1 MKRYKSHRLESS
13 RIDWSIILCVLI
25 LALIGIVS
33 IYVAALH
40 DTNHINVSREV
51 TTQIIWYILGII
63 LISLIIRFDAKKLW
77 QLAPYFYGLGLFL
90 LIAVLIF
97 YSRSYYV
104 QTGAK
109 SWFSLRGF
117 TFQPSEIMKPA
128 YILMMARICVL
139 HNRSYSHNNTNDWHL
154 IEKLFMCT
162 LPILVLLKL
171 QNDFGTSLVFV
182 AIFAGFLL
190 ISGINWRLLIKIF
203 GITFIIGIVLLMLVA
218 TQWGR
223 IILTHLGFQSYQFA
237 RVDAWLH
244 PSANTSNQSY
254 QIWQSIKAIGSGRLF
269 GTGYNVSNVYVP
281 VRESDM
287 IFSVIGEN
295 FGFLGCTLLILLY
308 FYLIYQMIHIV
319 LNSNN
324 IFYSYIAAG
333 VIMMILFHVF
343 ENIGMNIGLLPLTG
357 IPLPFVSQGGSSLIG
372 NLIGVGLIM
381 SMKYHYNN

>member
-25 LALIGIVS
+25 LALIGIAS
-33 IYVAALH
+33 IYVAASH
-40 DTNHINVSREV
+40 DTNHINVAREV

-63 LISLIIRFDAKKLW
+63 LIAIIIRFDTKKLW

-109 SWFSLRGF
+109 SWFSLGDF

-139 HNRSYSHNNTNDWHL
+139 HNRNYSHNNTNDWRL
-154 IEKLFMCT
+154 IGKLFICT
-162 LPILVLLKL
+162 LPVLILLKL
-171 QNDFGTSLVFV
+171 QNDFGTSLVFA

-190 ISGINWRLLIKIF
+190 ISGINWHLLIKIF
-203 GITFIIGIVLLMLVA
+203 GTTFIIVIVLLMLVA

-237 RVDAWLH
+237 RVDTWLH

-254 QIWQSIKAIGSGRLF
+254 QIWQNIKAIGSGRLF
-269 GTGYNVSNVYVP
+269 GTGYNVSHVYVP

-308 FYLIYQMIHIV
+308 FYLIYQMIHIA
-319 LNSNN
+319 LNSKN
-324 IFYSYIAAG
+324 IFYSYISAG

-381 SMKYHYNN
+381 SMKYHYSN

>member
-13 RIDWSIILCVLI
+13 RTDWSIILCVLI
-25 LALIGIVS
+25 LALIGIAS
-33 IYVAALH
+33 IYVAASH
-40 DTNHINVSREV
+40 DTNHINVAREV

-63 LISLIIRFDAKKLW
+63 LIAIIIRFDAKKLW

-109 SWFSLRGF
+109 SWFSLGGF
-117 TFQPSEIMKPA
+117 TFQPSEVMKPA

-139 HNRSYSHNNTNDWHL
+139 HNRNYSHNNTNDWHL
-154 IEKLFMCT
+154 IGKLFICT
-162 LPILVLLKL
+162 LPVLILLKL
-171 QNDFGTSLVFV
+171 QNDFGTSLVFA

-190 ISGINWRLLIKIF
+190 ISGINWHLLIKIF
-203 GITFIIGIVLLMLVA
+203 GTTFIIGIVLLMLVA

-237 RVDAWLH
+237 RVDTWLH

-254 QIWQSIKAIGSGRLF
+254 QIWQSIKSIGSGRLF
-269 GTGYNVSNVYVP
+269 GTGYNVSHVYVP

-308 FYLIYQMIHIV
+308 FYLIYQMIHIA
-319 LNSNN
+319 LNSKN
-324 IFYSYIAAG
+324 IFYSYISAG

>member
-25 LALIGIVS
+25 LALIGIAS
-33 IYVAALH
+33 IYVAASH
-40 DTNHINVSREV
+40 DTNHINVAREV

-63 LISLIIRFDAKKLW
+63 LIAIIIRFDVKKLW

-90 LIAVLIF
+90 LIAVLLF

-109 SWFSLRGF
+109 SWFSLGGF

-139 HNRSYSHNNTNDWHL
+139 HNRNYSHNNTNDWHL
-154 IEKLFMCT
+154 IGKLFICT
-162 LPILVLLKL
+162 LPVLILLKL
-171 QNDFGTSLVFV
+171 QNDFGTSLVFA

-190 ISGINWRLLIKIF
+190 ISGINWHLLIKIF
-203 GITFIIGIVLLMLVA
+203 GTTFIIGIVLLMLVA

-237 RVDAWLH
+237 RVDTWLH

-269 GTGYNVSNVYVP
+269 GTGYNVSHLYVP

-308 FYLIYQMIHIV
+308 FYLIYQMIHIA
-319 LNSNN
+319 LNSKN
-324 IFYSYIAAG
+324 IFYSYISAG